1 MSGLRKKISA
11 VGLANRSIAWKT
23 VPSMERSDT
32 SINQQPRRA
41 LILGFGYVGSRV
53 GQMLAERGVEVWAV
67 SRTKPAAIAESEGHG
82 IHWYGADLTEPGTLA
97 GLSGNFD
104 DVLFSAS
111 SSRGTMED
119 YEDIYCR
126 GLQYT
131 MDWLIQTKL
140 PKRFV
145 YLSST
150 GVYGQDDGNWVDET
164 MPTEPDSQTGRILV
178 RAEKLVC
185 ERYETSGFPG
195 MILRLSGIYGPGRG
209 YALKRILN
217 GDAVIELPGD
227 RWVNMIHRDD
237 AAMAVISALESG
249 VPGETYNVTDNE
261 PVQQRAFY
269 EWLAKSSGMPVP
281 PCVENDP
288 SKPGKRRVT
297 SKRISNSK
305 ISKLSQFNL
314 KYPAYRD
321 GYAQLLLPWT

>member
-1 MSGLRKKISA
+1 MSGLSKKISA
-11 VGLANRSIAWKT
+11 VGLAKRSIAWKT
-23 VPSMERSDT
+23 VPSMERRDASN
-32 SINQQPRRA
+32 NQKPRRA

-53 GQMLAERGVEVWAV
+53 GQMLAERGVEVWSV
-67 SRTKPAAIAESEGHG
+67 SRSKPAAMADAEGDG
-82 IHWYGADLTEPGTLA
+82 IHWHGADLTQPGTLA
-97 GLSGNFD
+97 GLPVGFD

-119 YEDIYCR
+119 YESIYCR
-126 GLQYT
+126 GLQHT
-131 MDWLIQTKL
+131 MDWFMQTKL

-164 MPTEPDSQTGRILV
+164 MPTDPVSPTGRILV
-178 RAEKLVC
+178 QAEQLIR
-185 ERYETSGFPG
+185 ERHETSGFPG

-217 GDAVIELPGD
+217 GDAVIEKPGV
-227 RWVNMIHRDD
+227 RWVNMIYRDD

-261 PVQQRAFY
+261 PVQQRTFY
-269 EWLAKSSGMPVP
+269 EWLAESTGQPAP
-281 PCVENDP
+281 RCVDVDP
-288 SKPGKRRVT
+288 LKPAKRRVT

-305 ISKLSQFNL
+305 ISKLSHFKLN
-314 KYPAYRD
+314 YPTYRD
-321 GYAQLLLPWT
+321 GYAPLLLSWT

>member
-1 MSGLRKKISA
+1 M
-11 VGLANRSIAWKT
+11 
-23 VPSMERSDT
+23 
-32 SINQQPRRA
+32 
-41 LILGFGYVGSRV
+41 
-53 GQMLAERGVEVWAV
+53 
-67 SRTKPAAIAESEGHG
+67 
-82 IHWYGADLTEPGTLA
+82 
-97 GLSGNFD
+97 
-104 DVLFSAS
+104 
-111 SSRGTMED
+111 
-119 YEDIYCR
+119 
-126 GLQYT
+126 
-131 MDWLIQTKL
+131 
-140 PKRFV
+140 
-145 YLSST
+145 
-150 GVYGQDDGNWVDET
+150 
-164 MPTEPDSQTGRILV
+164 
-178 RAEKLVC
+178 
-185 ERYETSGFPG
+185 
-195 MILRLSGIYGPGRG
+195 
-209 YALKRILN
+209 N

-269 EWLAKSSGMPVP
+269 EWLAKSSGMTVP

>member
-1 MSGLRKKISA
+1 
-11 VGLANRSIAWKT
+11 
-23 VPSMERSDT
+23 MERRDA

-53 GQMLAERGVEVWAV
+53 GQMLVERGVEVWAV
-67 SRTKPAAIAESEGHG
+67 SRTKPAAMADIEGNG

-97 GLSGNFD
+97 GLPGGFD

-126 GLQYT
+126 GLQHA
-131 MDWLIQTKL
+131 MDWLMQTKL

-164 MPTEPDSQTGRILV
+164 MPTDPVSPTGKILV
-178 RAEKLVC
+178 RAEQLLR
-185 ERYETSGFPG
+185 ERHETSGFPG

-209 YALKRILN
+209 YALKRILK

-269 EWLAKSSGMPVP
+269 EWLAKSSGQPAP

-297 SKRISNSK
+297 SKRITNAK
-305 ISKLSQFNL
+305 ISKLSPFKLTYPTYREGYRSIL
-314 KYPAYRD
+314 K
-321 GYAQLLLPWT
+321 GYLE